1 MHPHRLCQS
10 AARKRDRMMGFPLTI
25 CVGNPSSLWRHLRT
39 GAPSEGLLVQSFTM
53 HSRQHWMHSHS
64 LGEHRRVP
72 TQTLKP
78 SWRPFRAPASCTP
91 WAPQLAANFLLQT
104 YFQRCTENS
113 VLCSMSLYRREAAG
127 VCASHRGAGRDS
139 GRLPDRASGAP
150 RRAHRWKHAGRG
162 AQAGGR
168 RIPKQRGLPRGSAV
182 HHRCWGE
189 VRVSYIRNHTV
200 NLSGSRHDQ

>member
-91 WAPQLAANFLLQT
+91 WAPQLAARSTSSCKRTFSAVQKT
-104 YFQRCTENS
+104 AYC
-113 VLCSMSLYRREAAG
+113 VLCPCTGVKLLVFAHHTAVLDAIQGACLTGRPGRRGVRIDGSTPAAARKQGVDEFQNSEGCRVALLSITAAG
-127 VCASHRGAGRDS
+127 V
-139 GRLPDRASGAP
+139 RLGYCIFVIT
-150 RRAHRWKHAGRG
+150 
-162 AQAGGR
+162 Q
-168 RIPKQRGLPRGSAV
+168 
-182 HHRCWGE
+182 
-189 VRVSYIRNHTV
+189 
-200 NLSGSRHDQ
+200 